1 MLVLVLIIVIVSLI
15 ILLLLLYNN
24 YQQEQNQFL
33 EREMTLRKTITDI
46 KEKQNVLN
54 NQIKLSEEF
63 NTSYQKSKN
72 NLTQSIYD
80 INIEL
85 LNNHFQKK
93 ED

>member
-1 MLVLVLIIVIVSLI
+1 MLVLLLIIVIVSLI

-24 YQQEQNQFL
+24 FQQEQNQFL

>member
-1 MLVLVLIIVIVSLI
+1 MLVLVLIIVIVFLI

-24 YQQEQNQFL
+24 FQQEQNQFL

-63 NTSYQKSKN
+63 NTNYQKSKN

>member
-1 MLVLVLIIVIVSLI
+1 MLVLLLIIVIVFLI

-24 YQQEQNQFL
+24 FQQEQNQFL

>member
-1 MLVLVLIIVIVSLI
+1 MLVLLLIIVIVFLI

-24 YQQEQNQFL
+24 FQQEQNRFL

>member
-1 MLVLVLIIVIVSLI
+1 M
-15 ILLLLLYNN
+15 LYNN
-24 YQQEQNQFL
+24 FQQEQNQFL

-63 NTSYQKSKN
+63 NTNYQKSKN

>member
-1 MLVLVLIIVIVSLI
+1 MLVLLLIIVIVPLI

-24 YQQEQNQFL
+24 YQQEQNKFL

-63 NTSYQKSKN
+63 NTNYQKSKN